1 MSYVGNLSIQCHSL
15 ELENFFGR
23 KAILRMLMNKM
34 QLNLLWIYW
43 IIMLVAMN
51 NYSQY
56 HVYEEENQKM
66 KNLLELISQLPL
78 RFMFQF
84 LEEVF
89 RELLLINL
97 EWILQRCSTFN
108 LRIKKG
114 KKNMLG
120 KLHGVYQ
127 LVVLELWLWFI
138 QTISVSFYLL
148 ELLKFKQSS
157 FQSLKK
163 VMTLKK

>member
-1 MSYVGNLSIQCHSL
+1 
-15 ELENFFGR
+15 
-23 KAILRMLMNKM
+23 MLMNKM

-108 LRIKKG
+108 LRIKKE

-138 QTISVSFYLL
+138 QMISVSFYLL

>member
-1 MSYVGNLSIQCHSL
+1 MLYVGNLSIQCHSL
-15 ELENFFGR
+15 EQENFFGR

-97 EWILQRCSTFN
+97 EWILQKCSISN
-108 LRIKKG
+108 LRIKNI
-114 KKNMLG
+114 KKNMPG
-120 KLHGVYQ
+120 KLHGVFQ
-127 LVVLELWLWFI
+127 LAVLELWLWFT
-138 QTISVSFYLL
+138 QTILVSFYLL
-148 ELLKFKQSS
+148 VLLKFKLSS
-157 FQSLKK
+157 FQSQKKEMILKK
-163 VMTLKK
+163 